1 MTISKYTWS
10 ATLLLAAII
19 ILAAFA
25 IAIAGTGDDAI
36 FKAMQDEIGRNIS
49 QLVMPGL
56 DKPYFI
62 SYTIDDY
69 QNLEINSTLG
79 TLTASQLDRAR
90 YLTVDLR
97 VGDYHLD
104 NSNFVASSF
113 DRVPHYFRMPIDND
127 YDAIRNQIYLATDR
141 LYKGALKDISKK
153 RAYLQTRVIDDRP
166 ADLLNLP
173 ANKYMGNAEAF
184 DIDEAHFDSL
194 ITTATRILKEYP
206 IIVNSQLRFNASVD
220 NQYFEN
226 SAGSQALRGDRIY
239 ILDLTLGA
247 KSPEGE
253 DISDTYQIIVK
264 RPEELPDVK
273 KLTEWTKD
281 SAEKMKALTSA
292 ETVDS
297 YTGPVILDGDASG
310 EFFRQILAKNIAD
323 APAPLY
329 ENDEMAKRATG
340 PELIN
345 KIHRRIMPDFIDI
358 YDDPTITTYK
368 GFKLIGGFPVDDA
381 GNTPERIQIVQKGKL
396 VDLPIALAPTKLIS
410 EPNGHARGS
419 VGRDIDAKP
428 SNLIIES
435 SEKVSFDSLKKEM
448 TQLCQDAG
456 LDYGLIIRKI
466 DDLNSSQGGGFFSG
480 AGQMVNLASPLEVSK
495 LYADGHEELLRNLD
509 FTDVTVRILKD
520 IMLTG
525 DKDYCYNYLI
535 GNDNELPV
543 SIVAPA
549 VLVEE
554 MELKKSE
561 AKIKT
566 PPILPSPLVK
576 K

>member
-1 MTISKYTWS
+1 MTIRKYTWS
-10 ATLLLAAII
+10 AALLMASM
-19 ILAAFA
+19 ILFAAFRFS
-25 IAIAGTGDDAI
+25 IAGTGDDAI
-36 FKAMQDEIGRNIS
+36 FKAMQDEIGRNMS
-49 QLVMPGL
+49 QLLMPGL

-69 QNLEINSTLG
+69 QNLEINGTLG

-97 VGDYHLD
+97 VGDYQLD
-104 NSNFVASSF
+104 NSNFVANSF

-127 YDAIRNQIYLATDR
+127 YDAIRNKIYLATDK

-153 RAYLQTRVIDDRP
+153 RAYLQTRVINDRP

-173 ANKYMGNAEAF
+173 ANKYIGNAEAF

-194 ITTATRILKEYP
+194 ITAATRILKEYP
-206 IIVNSQLRFNASVD
+206 MIVNSQLRFNASVD
-220 NQYFEN
+220 NQYFVN
-226 SAGSQALRGDRIY
+226 SVGSQMLRGDRIY

-247 KSPEGE
+247 KSSDGE

-264 RPEELPDVK
+264 HFEELPDVK
-273 KLTEWTKD
+273 KLAEWTKD
-281 SAEKMKALTSA
+281 SAEKMKDLTFA
-292 ETVDS
+292 QTVDS

-310 EFFRQILAKNIAD
+310 EFFRQIFTKNISD

-329 ENDEMAKRATG
+329 ENDEMSNRGMG

-345 KIHRRIMPDFIDI
+345 KIRRRIMPDFIDI
-358 YDDPTITTYK
+358 YDDPTITSYN
-368 GFKLIGGFPVDDA
+368 GFKLIGGYPVDDA
-381 GNTPERIQIVQKGKL
+381 GNVPARIQIVQKGKL
-396 VDLPIALAPTKLIS
+396 VNLPIALAPTKLIS

-448 TQLCQDAG
+448 IQLCQDAG
-456 LDYGLIIRKI
+456 IDYGLIIRKM
-466 DDLNSSQGGGFFSG
+466 DDLNSSGGGFFGGSG
-480 AGQMVNLASPLEVSK
+480 QGANLASPLEVSK

-509 FTDVTVRILKD
+509 FTNVTVRILKD

-525 DKDYCYNYLI
+525 DKEYCYNYLI

-543 SIVAPA
+543 SIIAPS